1 MQLILSRKDTRKHKR
16 IILRTVI
23 HELRHGSV
31 YWLLLQIGR
40 KDCLCNEG
48 SHKNS
53 LQEKLGTELR
63 LCVNP
68 LKISIQSSYS
78 VQNKRKTP
86 SNSGCVDF
94 SKSRVVIYSSKFL
107 LLFGTERNF
116 NLTASILTNSD
127 AWWLSYFESL
137 QTVEATLEALMDC
150 ANWFLQTA
158 VKYTVIWFS

>member
-1 MQLILSRKDTRKHKR
+1 M
-16 IILRTVI
+16 IILQTVI

-48 SHKNS
+48 NHKNS
-53 LQEKLGTELR
+53 IQEKLGSKLR

-94 SKSRVVIYSSKFL
+94 SKSRAVINSSKIL
-107 LLFGTERNF
+107 LLFGTEWNF
-116 NLTASILTNSD
+116 NLTASRLTNLD
-127 AWWLSYFESL
+127 AWWMSYFECL
-137 QTVEATLEALMDC
+137 QTIDATLESLMDYAKLVPSHC
-150 ANWFLQTA
+150 CQVYCNMVQLT
-158 VKYTVIWFS
+158 